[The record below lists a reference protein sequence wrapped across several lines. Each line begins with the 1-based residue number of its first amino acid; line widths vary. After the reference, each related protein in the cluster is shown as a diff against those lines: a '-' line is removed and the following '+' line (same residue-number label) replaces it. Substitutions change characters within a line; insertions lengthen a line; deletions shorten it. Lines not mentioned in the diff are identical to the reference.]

1 MKYDP
6 NKHHRRSIR
15 LKGYDYSWPGAYFVT
30 VCTHNRDCLFGK
42 IANDEMFL
50 NRFGRIIEE
59 KWNNIPQ
66 HFEHIQLDAFQIM
79 PNHFHGIL
87 FIVDVV
93 GAKHSG
99 KDRMFSFQ
107 NRHGNASPLPGRPH
121 GTKSGSLSAIM
132 QNYLSITARKINQ
145 SRNTPGVK
153 LWQRNYHDRI
163 IRNERELNN
172 IRDYIINNPLNWE
185 LDKENPK
192 N

>member
-42 IANDEMFL
+42 I
-50 NRFGRIIEE
+50 
-59 KWNNIPQ
+59 
-66 HFEHIQLDAFQIM
+66 
-79 PNHFHGIL
+79 
-87 FIVDVV
+87 VV

-99 KDRMFSFQ
+99 KDRMFGFR

-132 QNYLSITARKINQ
+132 QNYLSITVRKINQ
-145 SRNTPGVK
+145 IRNTPGVK

-172 IRDYIINNPLNWE
+172 IRDYIINNPLSWE

-192 N
+192 D